1 MLHIAFTGFTM
12 SCDPCAGRPCLVPC
26 ALALG
31 PRNCAA
37 IYWRLGTRKR
47 TNADHLYRFFLDILH
62 SPFETCVYFFFFFP
76 LFLSSFIETLIPLL
90 FFFFFFLPSLSIYTK
105 MAPIPRADLD
115 GDNPSSDVGDSQD
128 SPLRRQF
135 SEPFRPQS
143 TSTQISQSPEPMPR
157 RLKCDWCG
165 KLLMLPDDASI
176 SEEDVLNDHI
186 NEAHPKS
193 ISFSGYDGADD
204 GAEDLAEE
212 LAEDGAD
219 DTYDEN
225 GDLQDDD
232 AIEQNEP
239 IAQAAKP
246 EDGEAQD
253 EEGEEVAVEM
263 TTDDINDTQQTEIQD
278 NVSNIPETKRDLL
291 DWLSNPRTGY
301 PEEYRLREAQW
312 RRPDVKKRLE
322 RFWRVHDANKFSPD
336 YDQEAAKCESTW
348 ESTFHDLSK
357 TRKRD
362 APEPAPHPLP
372 YKKAKVEKGQF
383 LEVQTQEID
392 ELVSMLRNPEKC
404 SPEELYALT
413 QTAAFALKVF
423 QDEYLALDDLYLKA
437 HRHKRDEP
445 SYQTKRHQLQG
456 HKKKGGAPL
465 ARVNEDKNDFE
476 EKKEAMLYGYK
487 HNYFPGNTPLVPI
500 RTQQDP
506 FVQGGFVPTPAQAR
520 KMIAKNKESGDLNP
534 DGWAILKKHGLEYH
548 PRMHEPRREPLVPKV
563 TRKRKAAEVE
573 VPAKTTDTE
582 ETQNESADA
591 DETDDDNHPAKRR
604 TRGRGGKTVVAEST
618 QSDANSRRGIG
629 RGRGRGRGRGLGR
642 LGSSRATFEVTPAPT
657 QPSSRGR
664 GRRGPSSLA
673 SSSIPPA
680 ETSFPAV
687 EPTAAAS
694 PAEPTPAPAKKEAL
708 SAEAIEEAR
717 RQKIANSKNPKRTK
731 AMLDH
736 WDRFNREG
744 RIRNPK
750 RSKAQIEQDR
760 TVDGAADEVPKP
772 TSHGRRKR
780 SPSLAPLA
788 GNLAPKGPTGLPSMA
803 SVQAQQQ
810 QPMPPT
816 LPPMGVVPHY
826 GPGPVNPFAAAASV
840 APMAQLGQPMPP
852 QYAPFPYV
860 QYHGMG
866 PLPGHNPRDPRR

>member
-1 MLHIAFTGFTM
+1 
-12 SCDPCAGRPCLVPC
+12 
-26 ALALG
+26 
-31 PRNCAA
+31 
-37 IYWRLGTRKR
+37 
-47 TNADHLYRFFLDILH
+47 
-62 SPFETCVYFFFFFP
+62 
-76 LFLSSFIETLIPLL
+76 
-90 FFFFFFLPSLSIYTK
+90 
-105 MAPIPRADLD
+105 
-115 GDNPSSDVGDSQD
+115 
-128 SPLRRQF
+128 
-135 SEPFRPQS
+135 
-143 TSTQISQSPEPMPR
+143 
-157 RLKCDWCG
+157 
-165 KLLMLPDDASI
+165 MLPNDADI

-193 ISFSGYDGADD
+193 TSFSGYDGADD
-204 GAEDLAEE
+204 AAED

-232 AIEQNEP
+232 AIEQDEP
-239 IAQAAKP
+239 IAQTANP

-253 EEGEEVAVEM
+253 EEGEEIVVEV
-263 TTDDINDTQQTEIQD
+263 TTDDNNGTLPTTIPV
-278 NVSNIPETKRDLL
+278 NVSHMPETKRDLL

-312 RRPDVKKRLE
+312 RRQDVKTRLE
-322 RFWRVHDANKFSPD
+322 RFWTVHDANKFSPN
-336 YDQEAAKCESTW
+336 YDQEASKCESTW
-348 ESTFHDLSK
+348 DNAFYDLSK

-362 APEPAPHPLP
+362 APEPTSLPLP
-372 YKKAKVEKGQF
+372 YKKTKVGKGQF
-383 LEVQTQEID
+383 LEVQAQELD
-392 ELVSMLRNPEKC
+392 ELVNMLRNPEKYT
-404 SPEELYALT
+404 PEELYALT
-413 QTAAFALKVF
+413 QTAAFALKAF
-423 QDEYLALDDLYLKA
+423 QDEYLALDNLYLNA

-445 SYQTKRHQLQG
+445 SYQTKRHQMQG

-465 ARVNEDKNDFE
+465 AHVNEDKLDFE

-487 HNYFPGNTPLVPI
+487 HNYFPGNTPLIPI

-534 DGWAILKKHGLEYH
+534 DGWATMKKHGLEYH
-548 PRMHEPRREPLVPKV
+548 AQMYEPRREPLVPKV

-573 VPAKTTDTE
+573 VPTKTTDTE
-582 ETQNESADA
+582 ETQNESADG
-591 DETDDDNHPAKRR
+591 DETDEDNHPAKRR
-604 TRGRGGKTVVAEST
+604 TRGRGGKTVVTESAH
-618 QSDANSRRGIG
+618 SDTNSRKGAA

-664 GRRGPSSLA
+664 GRRGASSLA
-673 SSSIPPA
+673 SSSLPPA

-687 EPTAAAS
+687 EPTATQS
-694 PAEPTPAPAKKEAL
+694 PADSAPTSAKKEAL

-772 TSHGRRKR
+772 TGPGRRKR

-788 GNLAPKGPTGLPSMA
+788 GNLAPKGPPGLPSMA
-803 SVQAQQQ
+803 TVQAQQQ

-826 GPGPVNPFAAAASV
+826 GPGPVNPYAAAAA
-840 APMAQLGQPMPP
+840 APIAQLGQPMPP

-866 PLPGHNPRDPRR
+866 PLPGHNPRDPRH

>member
-1 MLHIAFTGFTM
+1 
-12 SCDPCAGRPCLVPC
+12 
-26 ALALG
+26 
-31 PRNCAA
+31 
-37 IYWRLGTRKR
+37 
-47 TNADHLYRFFLDILH
+47 
-62 SPFETCVYFFFFFP
+62 
-76 LFLSSFIETLIPLL
+76 
-90 FFFFFFLPSLSIYTK
+90 

-115 GDNPSSDVGDSQD
+115 GDNPSSDIGDSQD

-165 KLLMLPDDASI
+165 KLLMLPNDADV

-193 ISFSGYDGADD
+193 INFSGYDGADD
-204 GAEDLAEE
+204 GAEDLAE
-212 LAEDGAD
+212 DGAD

-225 GDLQDDD
+225 GNLQDDD
-232 AIEQNEP
+232 AIERDEATVP
-239 IAQAAKP
+239 AAKP
-246 EDGEAQD
+246 EDGEAQY
-253 EEGEEVAVEM
+253 EEGEEIIVEL
-263 TTDDINDTQQTEIQD
+263 TTDDNNGTLPTAIQG
-278 NVSNIPETKRDLL
+278 NVSHMPETKRDLL

-301 PEEYRLREAQW
+301 PEEYRAREAEW
-312 RRPDVKKRLE
+312 RRPDVKKRLD
-322 RFWRVHDANKFSPD
+322 RFWNVHDANQFSPN

-348 ESTFHDLSK
+348 DNAFHDPSK
-357 TRKRD
+357 TKKRD
-362 APEPAPHPLP
+362 APEPASHPLP
-372 YKKAKVEKGQF
+372 YKKPKVDNGQF
-383 LEVQTQEID
+383 LETQAQELD
-392 ELVSMLRNPEKC
+392 ELVNMLRSPEKYT
-404 SPEELYALT
+404 PEELYALT
-413 QTAAFALKVF
+413 KTAAFALKAF

-445 SYQTKRHQLQG
+445 SYQTKRHQMQG

-465 ARVNEDKNDFE
+465 AHVNEDKLDFE
-476 EKKEAMLYGYK
+476 DKKEAILYGYK
-487 HNYFPGNTPLVPI
+487 HNYFSTNTPLVPI

-534 DGWAILKKHGLEYH
+534 DGWAAMKKHGVEYH
-548 PRMHEPRREPLVPKV
+548 PQLYEPRREPLVPKV

-573 VPAKTTDTE
+573 VPTKTTDAE
-582 ETQNESADA
+582 ETQNESADG
-591 DETDDDNHPAKRR
+591 DETDEDNHPAKRR

-618 QSDANSRRGIG
+618 HSDTNSRRGSG

-642 LGSSRATFEVTPAPT
+642 LGSSRATFEVTPAPA

-664 GRRGPSSLA
+664 GRRGASSLA
-673 SSSIPPA
+673 SSSLPPA

-687 EPTAAAS
+687 EPVATES
-694 PAEPTPAPAKKEAL
+694 PVESAPTSAKKEAL

-772 TSHGRRKR
+772 TGPGRRKR

-810 QPMPPT
+810 PMPPT
-816 LPPMGVVPHY
+816 LPPMGVVSHY
-826 GPGPVNPFAAAASV
+826 GPGPVNPFAAAAPV

-866 PLPGHNPRDPRR
+866 PLPGHNPRDPRH

>member
-1 MLHIAFTGFTM
+1 MSRLLGLQCLAILVFALAHALCLGPWTRGIALRFTG
-12 SCDPCAGRPCLVPC
+12 V
-26 ALALG
+26 LAPASEPTLT
-31 PRNCAA
+31 
-37 IYWRLGTRKR
+37 IYTDSFLTFFIL
-47 TNADHLYRFFLDILH
+47 HLRSLFFFL
-62 SPFETCVYFFFFFP
+62 
-76 LFLSSFIETLIPLL
+76 LL
-90 FFFFFFLPSLSIYTK
+90 FFLFIEILIPSLVSCSSFFFSPSISAK
-105 MAPIPRADLD
+105 MAPIPRADLY
-115 GDNPSSDVGDSQD
+115 GDNPSSDIGDSQD

-165 KLLMLPDDASI
+165 KLLMLPNNADV

-193 ISFSGYDGADD
+193 INFSGYDGVDD
-204 GAEDLAEE
+204 GTED

-219 DTYDEN
+219 ETYDEN

-232 AIEQNEP
+232 AIEQDEA
-239 IAQAAKP
+239 IVQVAKP
-246 EDGEAQD
+246 EDGEAQG
-253 EEGEEVAVEM
+253 EEGEEITVEL
-263 TTDDINDTQQTEIQD
+263 TTDDNNGTLPIAIQG
-278 NVSNIPETKRDLL
+278 NVSHMPETKRDLL

-301 PEEYRLREAQW
+301 PEEYRAREAEW
-312 RRPDVKKRLE
+312 RRPDVKKRLD
-322 RFWRVHDANKFSPD
+322 RFWNVHNANKFSPN
-336 YDQEAAKCESTW
+336 YDQEAAKCEFTW
-348 ESTFHDLSK
+348 DNAFHDPSK
-357 TRKRD
+357 TKKRD
-362 APEPAPHPLP
+362 APEPVSQPLP
-372 YKKAKVEKGQF
+372 YKKPKVDRGQF
-383 LEVQTQEID
+383 LEVQAQELD
-392 ELVSMLRNPEKC
+392 ELVNLLRNPEKYT
-404 SPEELYALT
+404 PEELYALT
-413 QTAAFALKVF
+413 QTAAFALKSF

-437 HRHKRDEP
+437 HRHKRDVP
-445 SYQTKRHQLQG
+445 SYQTKRHQMQG

-465 ARVNEDKNDFE
+465 AHVNEDKLDFE
-476 EKKEAMLYGYK
+476 DKKEAMLYGYK
-487 HNYFPGNTPLVPI
+487 HNYFSTNTPFLPI

-520 KMIAKNKESGDLNP
+520 KMIAKSKESGDLNP
-534 DGWAILKKHGLEYH
+534 DGWAPMKKHGVEYH
-548 PRMHEPRREPLVPKV
+548 PQLYEPRREPLVPKV

-573 VPAKTTDTE
+573 VPTKTTDAE
-582 ETQNESADA
+582 ETQNESADG
-591 DETDDDNHPAKRR
+591 DETDEDNHPAKRR

-618 QSDANSRRGIG
+618 HSDTNTRRGSG

-664 GRRGPSSLA
+664 GRRGASSLA
-673 SSSIPPA
+673 SSSLPPA

-687 EPTAAAS
+687 EPVATES
-694 PAEPTPAPAKKEAL
+694 PVESAPTSAKKEAL

-772 TSHGRRKR
+772 TGPGRRKR
-780 SPSLAPLA
+780 SPSLVPLA

-810 QPMPPT
+810 QQPMPPT
-816 LPPMGVVPHY
+816 LPPMGVVSHY
-826 GPGPVNPFAAAASV
+826 GPGPVNPFAAAAPV

-866 PLPGHNPRDPRR
+866 PLPGHNPGGPRH

>member
-1 MLHIAFTGFTM
+1 
-12 SCDPCAGRPCLVPC
+12 
-26 ALALG
+26 
-31 PRNCAA
+31 
-37 IYWRLGTRKR
+37 
-47 TNADHLYRFFLDILH
+47 
-62 SPFETCVYFFFFFP
+62 
-76 LFLSSFIETLIPLL
+76 
-90 FFFFFFLPSLSIYTK
+90 

-135 SEPFRPQS
+135 SEPSRPQS

-165 KLLMLPDDASI
+165 KLLMLPNDADI

-193 ISFSGYDGADD
+193 ISFSGYDGAED
-204 GAEDLAEE
+204 GTEELAEE
-212 LAEDGAD
+212 LVEDGAEDGAD

-232 AIEQNEP
+232 AIEQDEP
-239 IAQAAKP
+239 IVQASKS
-246 EDGEAQD
+246 EDDEAQD
-253 EEGEEVAVEM
+253 EEGEEIVVEM
-263 TTDDINDTQQTEIQD
+263 TTDDNNGTQPTATSV
-278 NVSNIPETKRDLL
+278 NVSHIPETKRDLL

-301 PEEYRLREAQW
+301 PEEYRLRDAQW

-322 RFWRVHDANKFSPD
+322 RFWKVHDANKFSPN
-336 YDQEAAKCESTW
+336 YEQEAFK
-348 ESTFHDLSK
+348 
-357 TRKRD
+357 KRD
-362 APEPAPHPLP
+362 APEPPLNPLP
-372 YKKAKVEKGQF
+372 YKKPKVDKGQF
-383 LEVQTQEID
+383 LEVQFQDLDDLI
-392 ELVSMLRNPEKC
+392 SMLRTPEKYT
-404 SPEELYALT
+404 PEELYALT
-413 QTAAFALKVF
+413 QAGAFAMKAF

-445 SYQTKRHQLQG
+445 SYQTKRQQIQG

-465 ARVNEDKNDFE
+465 AHVNEDKLDFE

-487 HNYFPGNTPLVPI
+487 HNYFSGNTPLVPI

-520 KMIAKNKESGDLNP
+520 KMIAKNKETGDLNP
-534 DGWAILKKHGLEYH
+534 DGWATMKKHGLEYH
-548 PRMHEPRREPLVPKV
+548 AQMYEPRREPLVPKV

-573 VPAKTTDTE
+573 VPTKTTDAE
-582 ETQNESADA
+582 ETQNESVDG
-591 DETDDDNHPAKRR
+591 DETDEDNHPAKRR
-604 TRGRGGKTVVAEST
+604 TRGRGGKTVIAEST
-618 QSDANSRRGIG
+618 HSDTNANSRRGPG

-657 QPSSRGR
+657 QPASRGR
-664 GRRGPSSLA
+664 GRRGASSLA

-687 EPTAAAS
+687 EPTATES
-694 PAEPTPAPAKKEAL
+694 PVDSTPTSAKKEAL

-772 TSHGRRKR
+772 TGPARRKR

-826 GPGPVNPFAAAASV
+826 GPGPVNPFAAAA

-866 PLPGHNPRDPRR
+866 GPLPGHNPRDPRH

>member
-1 MLHIAFTGFTM
+1 
-12 SCDPCAGRPCLVPC
+12 
-26 ALALG
+26 
-31 PRNCAA
+31 
-37 IYWRLGTRKR
+37 
-47 TNADHLYRFFLDILH
+47 
-62 SPFETCVYFFFFFP
+62 
-76 LFLSSFIETLIPLL
+76 
-90 FFFFFFLPSLSIYTK
+90 

-115 GDNPSSDVGDSQD
+115 GDNPSSDIGDSQD

-143 TSTQISQSPEPMPR
+143 TSTQISQSPEPLPR

-165 KLLMLPDDASI
+165 KLLMLPNDADI

-204 GAEDLAEE
+204 GAED
-212 LAEDGAD
+212 
-219 DTYDEN
+219 TYDEN

-232 AIEQNEP
+232 AIEQDEP
-239 IAQAAKP
+239 IAQAANH
-246 EDGEAQD
+246 EDV
-253 EEGEEVAVEM
+253 EEIAVEM
-263 TTDDINDTQQTEIQD
+263 TTEDTHGTQPTAIPV
-278 NVSNIPETKRDLL
+278 NVSHVPETKRDLL
-291 DWLSNPRTGY
+291 DWLSNPRTGH
-301 PEEYRLREAQW
+301 PEEYRLRDAQW

-322 RFWRVHDANKFSPD
+322 RFWKVHDANKFSPH

-348 ESTFHDLSK
+348 ENAFHDPSK
-357 TRKRD
+357 TRKRE
-362 APEPAPHPLP
+362 AHEPASHPLP
-372 YKKAKVEKGQF
+372 YKKPKVDKGQF
-383 LEVQTQEID
+383 LEVQAQELD
-392 ELVSMLRNPEKC
+392 ELISMLRSPEKYT
-404 SPEELYALT
+404 PKELYAIT
-413 QTAAFALKVF
+413 QTAAFALKAF

-445 SYQTKRHQLQG
+445 SYQTKRHQIQG

-465 ARVNEDKNDFE
+465 VHVNEDKHDFE

-487 HNYFPGNTPLVPI
+487 HNYFPHNTPLVPI
-500 RTQQDP
+500 RTPQDP
-506 FVQGGFVPTPAQAR
+506 FVQGGFVPTAAQAR
-520 KMIAKNKESGDLNP
+520 RMATKKKETGDLNP
-534 DGWAILKKHGLEYH
+534 DGWTTMKKHGLEYH
-548 PRMHEPRREPLVPKV
+548 AQMYEPRREPAVPKV

-573 VPAKTTDTE
+573 VPTKTTDTE
-582 ETQNESADA
+582 ETQNDSVDG
-591 DETDDDNHPAKRR
+591 DETDEDNHPAKRR

-618 QSDANSRRGIG
+618 HSDSNSRKASG

-664 GRRGPSSLA
+664 GRRGASSLA
-673 SSSIPPA
+673 SSSLPPA

-687 EPTAAAS
+687 EPTATES
-694 PAEPTPAPAKKEAL
+694 PVDSAPTSAKKEAL

-760 TVDGAADEVPKP
+760 TVDGPADEVPKP
-772 TSHGRRKR
+772 TGPGRRKR

-803 SVQAQQQ
+803 TVQAQQQ

-826 GPGPVNPFAAAASV
+826 GPGPVNPFAAAA

-866 PLPGHNPRDPRR
+866 PLPGHNPGGPRH

>member
-1 MLHIAFTGFTM
+1 
-12 SCDPCAGRPCLVPC
+12 
-26 ALALG
+26 
-31 PRNCAA
+31 
-37 IYWRLGTRKR
+37 
-47 TNADHLYRFFLDILH
+47 
-62 SPFETCVYFFFFFP
+62 
-76 LFLSSFIETLIPLL
+76 
-90 FFFFFFLPSLSIYTK
+90 
-105 MAPIPRADLD
+105 MAPIPRADLY
-115 GDNPSSDVGDSQD
+115 GDNPSSDIGDSQD

-165 KLLMLPDDASI
+165 KLLMLPNNADV

-193 ISFSGYDGADD
+193 INFSGYDGVDD
-204 GAEDLAEE
+204 GTED

-219 DTYDEN
+219 ETYDEN

-232 AIEQNEP
+232 AIEQDEA
-239 IAQAAKP
+239 IVQVAKP
-246 EDGEAQD
+246 EDGEAQG
-253 EEGEEVAVEM
+253 EEGEEITVEL
-263 TTDDINDTQQTEIQD
+263 TTDDNNGTLPIAIQG
-278 NVSNIPETKRDLL
+278 NVSHMPETKRDLL

-301 PEEYRLREAQW
+301 PEEYRAREAEW
-312 RRPDVKKRLE
+312 RRPDVKKRLD
-322 RFWRVHDANKFSPD
+322 RFWNVHNANKFSPN
-336 YDQEAAKCESTW
+336 YDQEAAKCEFTW
-348 ESTFHDLSK
+348 DNAFHDPSK
-357 TRKRD
+357 TKKRD
-362 APEPAPHPLP
+362 APEPVSQPLP
-372 YKKAKVEKGQF
+372 YKKPKVDRGQF
-383 LEVQTQEID
+383 LEVQAQELD
-392 ELVSMLRNPEKC
+392 ELVNLLRNPEKYT
-404 SPEELYALT
+404 PEELYALT
-413 QTAAFALKVF
+413 QTAAFALKSF

-437 HRHKRDEP
+437 HRHKRDVP
-445 SYQTKRHQLQG
+445 SYQTKRHQMQG

-465 ARVNEDKNDFE
+465 AHVNEDKLDFE
-476 EKKEAMLYGYK
+476 DKKEAMLYGYK
-487 HNYFPGNTPLVPI
+487 HNYFSTNTPFLPI

-520 KMIAKNKESGDLNP
+520 KMIAKSKESGDLNP
-534 DGWAILKKHGLEYH
+534 DGWAPMKKHGVEYH
-548 PRMHEPRREPLVPKV
+548 PQLYEPRREPLVPKV

-573 VPAKTTDTE
+573 VPTKTTDAE
-582 ETQNESADA
+582 ETQNESADG
-591 DETDDDNHPAKRR
+591 DETDEDNHPAKRR

-618 QSDANSRRGIG
+618 HSDTNTRRGSG

-664 GRRGPSSLA
+664 GRRGASSLA
-673 SSSIPPA
+673 SSSLPPA

-687 EPTAAAS
+687 EPVATES
-694 PAEPTPAPAKKEAL
+694 PVESAPTSAKKEAL

-772 TSHGRRKR
+772 TGPGRRKR
-780 SPSLAPLA
+780 SPSLVPLA

-810 QPMPPT
+810 QQPMPPT
-816 LPPMGVVPHY
+816 LPPMGVVSHY
-826 GPGPVNPFAAAASV
+826 GPGPVNPFAAAAPV

-866 PLPGHNPRDPRR
+866 PLPGHNPGGPRH